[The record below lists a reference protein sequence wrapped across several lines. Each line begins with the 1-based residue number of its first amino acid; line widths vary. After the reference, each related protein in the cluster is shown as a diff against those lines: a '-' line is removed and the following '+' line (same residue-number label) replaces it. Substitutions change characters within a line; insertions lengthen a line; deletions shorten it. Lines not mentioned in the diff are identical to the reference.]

1 MIYFKKYEGLVPNTK
16 RTLEKKVNIGTLLR
30 GITDSELFNQCLELS
45 EYQKLNFWDL
55 GKTASEHISLD
66 DTIYIMTL
74 KDIYI
79 GKILHHIHDNSGKL
93 GDLLQWTK
101 IHNALWIN
109 VISFKRVS
117 HLFNSAS
124 RESTLKSVLAQAQN
138 LGHDFYRLDERI
150 KFS

>member
-1 MIYFKKYEGLVPNTK
+1 MIYLKKYESSVPNTK
-16 RTLEKKVNIGTLLR
+16 RTLEKKVDIAPLLSKIQAPKLWIKCSIL
-30 GITDSELFNQCLELS
+30 GD
-45 EYQKLNFWDL
+45 YQKLNFWDL
-55 GKTASEHISLD
+55 GKTASEDISID
-66 DTIYIMTL
+66 DTIYITTL

>member
-1 MIYFKKYEGLVPNTK
+1 MIYLKKYESSVPNTK
-16 RTLEKKVNIGTLLR
+16 RTLERKVEIAPLLNK
-30 GITDSELFNQCLELS
+30 IQEPKLWLKCSALED
-45 EYQKLNFWDL
+45 YQKLNFWDL

-79 GKILHHIHDNSGKL
+79 GNILHHIHDNSGKL
-93 GDLLQWTK
+93 GDLLEWSK

-117 HLFNSAS
+117 HLFNSAG
-124 RESTLKSVLAQAQN
+124 RESTLEAVLTKAQN
-138 LGHDFYRLDERI
+138 LGHDFYRLDEKI
-150 KFS
+150 QFN